1 MKIGGFLHLIRWKNL
16 ALLLYIQLVLKLIFF
31 NRFLTETNLTTLQ
44 FSILVSAIIL
54 VTAAGYII
62 NDVFD
67 IKTDLVNKPKKVIVS
82 KIFSIEDAK
91 RYYLITNCLGITLGI
106 GLSLNIQKPPY
117 ALFFIGAPLLLYYYS
132 KKLKGIPLIGNISVS
147 ILIAI
152 SILIIAL
159 FDVPLQNN
167 FFIFKTIYLLIGFA
181 FFLNL
186 IREIIKDIEDIKGD
200 YNSNIKTL
208 PILIGIERTKK
219 IASLL
224 CLFPLTLL
232 LILVFN
238 FASIYKITML
248 YLSLFSILPLLY
260 FMIKLP
266 KATTKKKLNNL
277 STLLKTCMF
286 LGISSLVLFSLNN

>member
-91 RYYLITNCLGITLGI
+91 RYYLITNSLGITLGI

-186 IREIIKDIEDIKGD
+186 VREIIKDIEDIKGD

-286 LGISSLVLFSLNN
+286 LGISSLILFSLNN

>member
-277 STLLKTCMF
+277 STLLKSCMF
-286 LGISSLVLFSLNN
+286 LGISSLILFSLNN

>member
-186 IREIIKDIEDIKGD
+186 VREIIKDIEDIKGD

-286 LGISSLVLFSLNN
+286 LGISSLILFSLNN

>member
-91 RYYLITNCLGITLGI
+91 RYYLITNSLGITLGI

-186 IREIIKDIEDIKGD
+186 VREIIKDIEDIKGD

>member
-186 IREIIKDIEDIKGD
+186 VREIIKDIEDIKGD

>member
-286 LGISSLVLFSLNN
+286 LGISSLILFSLNN